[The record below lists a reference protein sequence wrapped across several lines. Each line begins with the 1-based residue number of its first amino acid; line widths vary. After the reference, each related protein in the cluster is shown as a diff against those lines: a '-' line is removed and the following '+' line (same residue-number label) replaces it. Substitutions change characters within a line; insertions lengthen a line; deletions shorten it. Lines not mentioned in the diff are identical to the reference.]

1 MGVGDYVNSSSV
13 QEPLAENDEAVEFP
27 PNPKGGKEPLL
38 VGISCAKGTIFCM
51 AVGEYTESS
60 DYTQVY
66 AEKFSGKTWTLET
79 VPLPSEG
86 FASSFGSIACPTS
99 TECTAVGTY
108 HNPITGEHYLGE
120 KWTSTGGWK
129 AETPTE
135 RTGIGYGAIIALSC
149 PTSASECMSG
159 TVYRKSAGRVEM
171 EGEELNGTTWTPEAM
186 TNPVGYTDIFT
197 ISDFC
202 EKSLTACVS
211 VGWYENSSNV
221 VETQAQWWN
230 GTSWKAMTTQNPT
243 GANHEL
249 SGVSCLEGVKEC
261 FAVGKSTSAG
271 VSEVLGEE
279 LKGATWSLMTL
290 AKPTGAKEST
300 LDRISCAPSVCY
312 AVGWYVNKSGETSM
326 LLEASL

>member
-1 MGVGDYVNSSSV
+1 
-13 QEPLAENDEAVEFP
+13 
-27 PNPKGGKEPLL
+27 
-38 VGISCAKGTIFCM
+38 
-51 AVGEYTESS
+51 
-60 DYTQVY
+60 
-66 AEKFSGKTWTLET
+66 
-79 VPLPSEG
+79 
-86 FASSFGSIACPTS
+86 
-99 TECTAVGTY
+99 
-108 HNPITGEHYLGE
+108 
-120 KWTSTGGWK
+120 
-129 AETPTE
+129 
-135 RTGIGYGAIIALSC
+135 
-149 PTSASECMSG
+149 MSG

-261 FAVGKSTSAG
+261 FAVGRSTSAG

-279 LKGATWSLMTL
+279 LKGTTWSLMTL